1 MKKRYLS
8 PLLQGACFM
17 LISLVLQ
24 SCGGSTNLPIGEKE
38 REQLEIEGQVSIIG
52 ASQKQEQASSTLPTI
67 MPELWQEIF
76 SYLDFK
82 GILAARLVSADWNR
96 LITGFREAGIVGVE
110 NKPQHIIDTRG
121 WSKDRVIDFRG
132 GKLRQIK
139 PDSIPSFAF
148 YQLIGHVRD
157 LPKRFWPY
165 IKHTNI
171 HTVHIH
177 VDEFDNYLTAQDGV
191 ELAKY
196 LQGTQVHTVVF
207 GNSRM
212 GGSSAIEFVKY
223 LQGTNVC
230 KVDLG
235 GSCIRPQWAEGIAK
249 HLHRTRVHTIHLNGN
264 QLSDQGAEMFA
275 KHLEGTHVHT
285 VNLAWNGISAQG
297 AIELARL
304 LQGTRVHT
312 VNLIANQIG
321 PDIKRLLV
329 EQHPHINW
337 VF

>member
-1 MKKRYLS
+1 MKKRYLL
-8 PLLQGACFM
+8 PFLQRAFF
-17 LISLVLQ
+17 LFISLFLQ
-24 SCGGSTNLPIGEKE
+24 SCDGSVNLPIEEE
-38 REQLEIEGQVSIIG
+38 REQLEIERQVSIIG
-52 ASQKQEQASSTLPTI
+52 ANQEQEQEKNILPTL

-76 SYLDFK
+76 SYLDFE
-82 GILAARLVSADWNR
+82 GVLAARAVSVDWNK
-96 LITGFREAGIVGVE
+96 LITGYREAGIVGVE
-110 NKPQHIIDTRG
+110 NKTQHIIDTRG
-121 WSKDRVIDFRG
+121 WSKDRVIDFSES
-132 GKLRQIK
+132 KLSQIK
-139 PDSIPSFAF
+139 PESIPSFAF

-177 VDEFDNYLTAQDGV
+177 VDEFDNYLTAQDGI

-196 LQGTQVHTVVF
+196 LQGTKAHTVVF
-207 GNSRM
+207 ENSRM
-212 GGSSAIEFVKY
+212 GGPSAIEFVKY

-230 KVDLG
+230 KADLG

-249 HLHRTRVHTIHLNGN
+249 HLHGTRVHTIHLNGN

-275 KHLEGTHVHT
+275 KHLEGTCVHT
-285 VNLAWNGISAQG
+285 VDLAWNGISAQG

-304 LQGTRVHT
+304 LQGTNVHT
-312 VNLIANQIG
+312 LDLTNNQIG

-329 EQHPHINW
+329 EQYPHIKW